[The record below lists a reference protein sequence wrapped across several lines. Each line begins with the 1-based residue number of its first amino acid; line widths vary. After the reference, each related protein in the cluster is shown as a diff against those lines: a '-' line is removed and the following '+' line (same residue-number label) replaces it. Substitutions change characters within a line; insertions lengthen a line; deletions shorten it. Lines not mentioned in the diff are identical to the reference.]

1 MALRRKVFHLVKEWQ
16 YLECPMQQLSI
27 RLYQTDDELIQR
39 MPDGVDALASYIRV
53 LSAQLNQPE
62 FEHPPPEDR
71 AVVIAIFPTG
81 KSIGWAINQ
90 MGDVLKPDQQHLERT
105 LQGLEPPIING
116 GAVVF
121 AIHYAQSTTG
131 ADWIPLPKEWNAI
144 AQGAGG
150 AVPVDK
156 IIEHYF
162 ESTSC

>member
-1 MALRRKVFHLVKEWQ
+1 
-16 YLECPMQQLSI
+16 MQQLSI

-39 MPDGVDALASYIRV
+39 MPGGADALASYIRV
-53 LSAQLNQPE
+53 LSARLNQPE
-62 FEHPPPEDR
+62 YEHPPQEDR
-71 AVVIAIFPTG
+71 AVVIAISPTG

-105 LQGLEPPIING
+105 LQALEPPIVRG

-121 AIHYAQSTTG
+121 AIHYAQATTG
-131 ADWIPLPKEWNAI
+131 EDWIPLPKEWNAI
-144 AQGAGG
+144 AQGEGD

-162 ESTSC
+162 KATLS